1 MAKQEIIERINA
13 LCKEAGLTHNQL
25 ASAVYEARD
34 KRLREIR
41 DEYQDKFLM
50 FYFDDGLMMH
60 EIKGRTIEEMVKH
73 WPTTL
78 QDIIKQHERK
88 NWHLGM
94 MLNNNIPA
102 SWATFPMS
110 DQRFIRPQKF

>member
-1 MAKQEIIERINA
+1 MNKQEIIERINA

-60 EIKGRTIEEMVKH
+60 EIKHRTISDMIDMF
-73 WPTTL
+73 PATL
-78 QDIIKQHERK
+78 RDIIKDYEK
-88 NWHLGM
+88 KDGKLGM
-94 MLNNNIPA
+94 MINSNIPS